1 MYKVCIPI
9 KEYIEGVDQ
18 KEKKNCNKMYS
29 ALNNTKKHKS
39 NRNYYIVARKLFRN
53 KCCFVWYRGRK
64 LLFLFFTHNTPQK
77 IKAEVVYYYWFW
89 IVI

>member
-39 NRNYYIVARKLFRN
+39 NRNYYYIVARKLFFRN

-64 LLFLFFTHNTPQK
+64 LLFFVFVFHT
-77 IKAEVVYYYWFW
+77 
-89 IVI
+89 